1 MKQNTAQVEDV
12 QEAPEKPLSA
22 HSILDVDADAL
33 LVALTLSPATYSR
46 NRFFEM
52 YRSPEVQRV
61 RRRAGHL
68 RSIVT
73 AFVSEVGAPARG
85 TLDSMV
91 ATADDGVQLV
101 YRVPHLGLRRQ
112 VALTRIETALI
123 RYCVGKALGE
133 QAPAAFTP
141 LPHDMD
147 AIAQALHRLSP
158 VPSVAPSNETV

>member
-1 MKQNTAQVEDV
+1 MKQNTAHVEAAE
-12 QEAPEKPLSA
+12 EAPGKPLSA
-22 HSILDVDADAL
+22 HTGLEVDAEAL

-52 YRSPEVQRV
+52 YRSPNVQHV

-73 AFVSEVGAPARG
+73 AFVSEVGAPSRG
-85 TLDSMV
+85 TLESVV
-91 ATADDGVQLV
+91 ASTDGGSQLV
-101 YRVPHLGLRRQ
+101 YCVPRLGLRRS
-112 VALTRIETALI
+112 VVLTRIETALV

-133 QAPAAFTP
+133 KVPTEFAP
-141 LPHDMD
+141 LPHDID
-147 AIAQALHRLSP
+147 VITRALHRLSP